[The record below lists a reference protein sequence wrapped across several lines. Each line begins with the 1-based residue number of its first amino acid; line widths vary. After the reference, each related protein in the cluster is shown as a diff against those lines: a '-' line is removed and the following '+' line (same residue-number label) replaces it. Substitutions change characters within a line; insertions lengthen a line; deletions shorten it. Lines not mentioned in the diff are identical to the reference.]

1 MGKRFKILSI
11 DGGGILGLYS
21 SEILKYIK
29 DELLNGRLFSD
40 EFQLI
45 TGTSTG
51 GIIALALAVGLQ
63 PEEISNSYKKFGG
76 KIFPPWRRFLFKI
89 PLFSH
94 KYSNQAL
101 REALS
106 SIFKDLTISDCKTL
120 VCIPAI
126 DISNC
131 QPIVFKTNNSGNQT
145 REINTKL
152 KDIALATSSAPTY
165 FPIHSFDH
173 YSGLVDGGLWQ
184 NNPALCGIIEAAN
197 HFVGEG
203 KEYQSMKILSIGNP
217 LSGIRN
223 SISTKTKNSG
233 LLKWNSQLVLLPM
246 KITSL
251 GTHEMIKIMQRNR
264 SFPIDSYIRIESS
277 QMPDDYKGLS
287 LDSADDKSI
296 QKILN
301 RSHFDFYQYKTN
313 LEGFFKEES

>member
-1 MGKRFKILSI
+1 LDGKQ
-11 DGGGILGLYS
+11 
-21 SEILKYIK
+21 
-29 DELLNGRLFSD
+29 FSD
-40 EFQLI
+40 KFQLI

-51 GIIALALAVGLQ
+51 GIIALALAIGCQ
-63 PEEISNSYKKFGG
+63 PEEISDFYKEYGV

-89 PLFSH
+89 PLLSH
-94 KYSNQAL
+94 KYSNRTL
-101 REALS
+101 SEALTT
-106 SIFKDLTISDCKTL
+106 IFKDLTISDCKTS
-120 VCIPAI
+120 VCIPVI

-131 QPIVFKTNNSGNQT
+131 QPVVFKTNNSGDQT
-145 REINTKL
+145 REVNTKL
-152 KDIALATSSAPTY
+152 KDIALATSAAPTY
-165 FPIHSFDH
+165 FPIYSFDH

-203 KEYQSMKILSIGNP
+203 KEYQAMKILSIGNP

-223 SISTKTKNSG
+223 SIPTKTKNSS

-251 GTHEMIKIMQRNR
+251 GTHEMIKIIQRNR

-277 QMPDDYKGLS
+277 QLPNEYRGLS

-296 QKILN
+296 QKLLN
-301 RSHFDFYQYKTN
+301 RSHFDFYQYKTI
-313 LEGFFKEES
+313 LEGFFKEEN